1 MKSCIFL
8 IFSVLAR
15 KNIMFSPVKYIPYHI
30 YAHRYVVML
39 TKSVISMTKSVVWMT
54 KNVV

>member
-39 TKSVISMTKSVVWMT
+39 TKSVISMTKSVV
-54 KNVV
+54 